1 MTTTVHSFD
10 TAIDLADNGIGHYIG
25 QTTPEW
31 ANMVGPFGGVTAAA
45 IIRAIERHRDRIGE
59 PVALT
64 VNYLA
69 PVTDGSFDITVR
81 AARTNRTNQ
90 HWTAEMTQEH
100 GLTTTATAVF
110 GVRRDAWS
118 DTEATMPA
126 APDPET
132 LTPTTLPVPVPW
144 MRNYEMH
151 YVDGGV
157 PTEPAE
163 STSSTTTLWTRQRP
177 ARALDFAALSALS
190 DVFYPRVFLRR
201 GRMLPAGTVSL
212 TTYFHVDGAELA
224 GHGTDYVL
232 ASAHAQRF
240 ARGYFDQTAQIWGR
254 DATLLA
260 TSHQIVYYK
269 D

>member
-151 YVDGGV
+151 YVDGGCR
-157 PTEPAE
+157 PSRPKAHHPRRRCGRANAR
-163 STSSTTTLWTRQRP
+163 SRTR
-177 ARALDFAALSALS
+177 
-190 DVFYPRVFLRR
+190 LRR
-201 GRMLPAGTVSL
+201 
-212 TTYFHVDGAELA
+212 
-224 GHGTDYVL
+224 
-232 ASAHAQRF
+232 AQRT
-240 ARGYFDQTAQIWGR
+240 Q
-254 DATLLA
+254 
-260 TSHQIVYYK
+260 
-269 D
+269 